1 MRLLSS
7 HIRLPSRR
15 QARLFWQ
22 SFLITALFIG
32 FLSGFFYVAYHGDSV
47 QEPALSVVLPSSSR
61 LAEDGKRHLSGGT
74 DAFSLSFLG
83 WKMEI
88 SSGELRQIQQTASR
102 LYRQYGVLIP
112 AGWRAAGESIWLLW
126 QGLGGG

>member
-32 FLSGFFYVAYHGDSV
+32 FLSGFFTSSYV
-47 QEPALSVVLPSSSR
+47 
-61 LAEDGKRHLSGGT
+61 
-74 DAFSLSFLG
+74 
-83 WKMEI
+83 
-88 SSGELRQIQQTASR
+88 TACS
-102 LYRQYGVLIP
+102 
-112 AGWRAAGESIWLLW
+112 
-126 QGLGGG
+126 

>member
-1 MRLLSS
+1 MHLLFS

-47 QEPALSVVLPSSSR
+47 QEPA

-102 LYRQYGVLIP
+102 LYRQYGVLFP
-112 AGWRAAGESIWLLW
+112 AGWRAAGESVWLLW
-126 QGLGGG
+126 QVLGGG